1 MKQLL
6 SLEIS
11 CQQNDFLERIF
22 TSLSNT
28 NGDDKLEEEVFL
40 AFLINNMI
48 DALIRQKDSM

>member
-11 CQQNDFLERIF
+11 CQQNDFLEIF

-28 NGDDKLEEEVFL
+28 NGDDNLEEEVFL
-40 AFLINNMI
+40 AFLINTMI
-48 DALIRQKDSM
+48 DALIRQKDSR